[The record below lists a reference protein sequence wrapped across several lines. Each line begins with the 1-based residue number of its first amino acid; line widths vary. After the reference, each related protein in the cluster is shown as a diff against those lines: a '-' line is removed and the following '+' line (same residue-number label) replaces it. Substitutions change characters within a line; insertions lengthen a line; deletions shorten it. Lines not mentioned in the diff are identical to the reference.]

1 MNDDMS
7 EDQSAAAADTPPAV
21 PTRSPGV
28 MIREARERARI
39 SIEDLA
45 SQIKLAR
52 HTLEALERDDF
63 SQLLEPVY
71 VRGYYR
77 KCAKVLNLSEN
88 ELIDAYHG
96 LAAPKQPM
104 TPSKLRLASGT
115 ELGSDNRLPVAMS
128 VVFVIIAILVCTVIW
143 NMRSTT
149 PPPVLSV
156 PVAPPPMPA
165 PTTTIEGDAT
175 SPTASGDQA
184 ATNAAGTTD
193 AAAAT
198 APATTSTDPAATPA
212 ATAPAAH
219 SNPAQAPAA
228 AAMPPAGTTATPA
241 STTVVASG
249 PTGSVTLAF
258 TATSWVSIEDA
269 SGKTL
274 LNGLLHAGDSR
285 VLSGVLPLKVF
296 LGNAPAVTVQYEGQ
310 TVDVSKR
317 VAENLTVRFTLPL
330 QPKP

>member
-7 EDQSAAAADTPPAV
+7 EDQSATADTPPAM
-21 PTRSPGV
+21 PTRSPGA
-28 MIREARERARI
+28 MIREARERAHV

-96 LAAPKQPM
+96 LATPKQPM

-128 VVFVIIAILVCTVIW
+128 VVFVIIAIFVCTVIW
-143 NMRSTT
+143 NTRSTT

-165 PTTTIEGDAT
+165 STTTAEGDAT
-175 SPTASGDQA
+175 SPTASGDPA
-184 ATNAAGTTD
+184 ATSTVGTTD
-193 AAAAT
+193 TAAAAT
-198 APATTSTDPAATPA
+198 PATTTADPASTVSAPHSNPAATPA
-212 ATAPAAH
+212 TAPA
-219 SNPAQAPAA
+219 Q
-228 AAMPPAGTTATPA
+228 PAGTAA
-241 STTVVASG
+241 VASG
-249 PTGSVTLAF
+249 PTGAVTLAF